1 MTEQYTPTTAEVL
14 WAWAEWRRPILER
27 DSWFPTA
34 ASLREA
40 SNAEFQRWLAKRDA
54 EVAAMAVE
62 GLAESYA
69 YVHAVERTH
78 SYVYKWLRARAAEYR
93 KAVQS

>member
-1 MTEQYTPTTAEVL
+1 MTEQYTPTTEEVRNQYAVAL
-14 WAWAEWRRPILER
+14 STSSGVFLSESLLER
-27 DSWFPTA
+27 FD
-34 ASLREA
+34 
-40 SNAEFQRWLAKRDA
+40 RWLAERDA

-93 KAVQS
+93 KAVQ